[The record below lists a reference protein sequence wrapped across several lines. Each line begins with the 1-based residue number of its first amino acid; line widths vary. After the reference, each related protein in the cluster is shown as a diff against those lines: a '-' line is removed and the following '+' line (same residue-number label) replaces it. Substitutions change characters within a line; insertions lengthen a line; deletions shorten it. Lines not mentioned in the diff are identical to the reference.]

1 MVRSIFPFE
10 QLDQTGLIGLGD
22 MSDQLSQSCH
32 IWVRTYAPCSMAK
45 CAIKHSK
52 WSELLMD
59 DDEQYIA
66 HMMYAIVAET
76 KS

>member
-1 MVRSIFPFE
+1 MVRSILPFE
-10 QLDQTGLIGLGD
+10 QLDQTW
-22 MSDQLSQSCH
+22 SQSCH

-52 WSELLMD
+52 WSEFLMN